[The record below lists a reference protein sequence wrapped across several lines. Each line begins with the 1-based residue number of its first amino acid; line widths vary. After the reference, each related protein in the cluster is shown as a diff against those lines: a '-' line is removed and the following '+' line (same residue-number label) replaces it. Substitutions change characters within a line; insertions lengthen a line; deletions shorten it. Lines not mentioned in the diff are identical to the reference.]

1 MAVNPK
7 VQLTRLLVGIAGAAA
22 VAGLAGRLATGP
34 AQVAAAPDEGAV
46 APEALTEEE
55 APSFFAWFDH
65 DHEDDDDDDDD
76 DDDELEEGERH
87 ARAEGKFQFAQPGG
101 TSVAP
106 GSSTAVPNT
115 QQPRARSK
123 RS

>member
-7 VQLTRLLVGIAGAAA
+7 VQLTRLIVGIAGAAA

-34 AQVAAAPDEGAV
+34 AHVAAAPDEGAV
-46 APEALTEEE
+46 APEALTEEK

-65 DHEDDDDDDDD
+65 DDDHDDDDDDD
-76 DDDELEEGERH
+76 DDDEHEEGERH
-87 ARAEGKFQFAQPGG
+87 AREGRFQFAQPGG